1 MDSSGNAL
9 ARVFKCTEKAVDG
22 EQCLI
27 ARLRERVEGLRVDN
41 HDPVL
46 ALVILIFVLIASHSF
61 TPVTRAHLRLGRC
74 GYLLFNVR
82 DDGTNL
88 NTTWG

>member
-9 ARVFKCTEKAVDG
+9 ARVFKRAEKAVDG

-27 ARLRERVEGLRVDN
+27 ARLRGRVEGLRVDN

-46 ALVILIFVLIASHSF
+46 AHLILILMSRFMVPPDHLLII
-61 TPVTRAHLRLGRC
+61 TIDVETM
-74 GYLLFNVR
+74 
-82 DDGTNL
+82 
-88 NTTWG
+88 